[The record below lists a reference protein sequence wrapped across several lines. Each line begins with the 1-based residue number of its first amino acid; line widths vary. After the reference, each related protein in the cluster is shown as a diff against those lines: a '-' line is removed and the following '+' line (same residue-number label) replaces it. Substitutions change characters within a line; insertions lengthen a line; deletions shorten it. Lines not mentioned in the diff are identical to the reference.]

1 MLTELHL
8 ENFKAWRELTIE
20 FGRITALFGENS
32 AGKSSLMHFLLML
45 KQTKNAAD
53 RVWSWTSVVGR
64 RSWSTWAATGRP
76 SIGGVR
82 ARHFRTCG
90 GI

>member
-32 AGKSSLMHFLLML
+32 SGKRVETVDSDWAEQRTLTDDLGVDVVQLCPKHATRAG
-45 KQTKNAAD
+45 A
-53 RVWSWTSVVGR
+53 
-64 RSWSTWAATGRP
+64 
-76 SIGGVR
+76 
-82 ARHFRTCG
+82 
-90 GI
+90 